1 MKKLLL
7 SLLYAVMTILA
18 IVTFALGFLVTT
30 LYYPISMLIFLVL
43 LMIGSVWAAFYYD
56 TR

>member
-43 LMIGSVWAAFYYD
+43 LMIGSVWAAFYCD
-56 TR
+56 MR